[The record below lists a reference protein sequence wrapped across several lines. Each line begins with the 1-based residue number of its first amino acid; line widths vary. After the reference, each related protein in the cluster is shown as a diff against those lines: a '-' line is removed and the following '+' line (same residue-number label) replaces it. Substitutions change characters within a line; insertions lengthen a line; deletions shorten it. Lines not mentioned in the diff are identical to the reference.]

1 MLKIGL
7 PTSITVL
14 RNRDFRLYW
23 FGQAISLSGTWMQVM
38 AQGWVVTSLSTAAS
52 TLGALN
58 VVNTLPMLALAMLGG
73 AFADRYEKRRI
84 LIVTQ
89 LAMMMLA
96 FVFAALV
103 FSHRIALWHVFA
115 LALLLGTATAFDLP
129 AAQAF
134 PPELVRREE
143 IPKAIA
149 LMQAIF
155 HGSRLVGP
163 AIAGLLVGRF
173 GEGSAFLANGLSFVA
188 VVATLL
194 LIPDRHRDPG
204 APPRGR
210 GGIGDGFRYV
220 RRERLVGSLMA
231 LAGLTTIF
239 VFPFIAVLMVFYVRH
254 VLASDAG
261 GMGTLMSASGL
272 GALTGALVLLVGSDR
287 TVRRWLVGGVLGC
300 AAGLLGL
307 ALVHTLA
314 PAVVFILILSFAVSS
329 LMGRISQTIQHV
341 VPNELRGRVM
351 AVFSMTFTGLMP
363 YAALTLS
370 ALADAFG
377 FARVLQF
384 CVGLYLLFAMIVLA
398 RVPALAQAATAMHP
412 ARAAHD
418 APAAGQAAGH
428 DARR

>member
-1 MLKIGL
+1 MKFGL
-7 PTSITVL
+7 PTSLTVL

-23 FGQAISLSGTWMQVM
+23 FGQGISLSGTWMQVM

-58 VVNTLPMLALAMLGG
+58 VVNTMPMLLLAMLGG
-73 AFADRYEKRRI
+73 AVADRYEKRRI
-84 LIVTQ
+84 LILTQ
-89 LAMMMLA
+89 IALMLLA
-96 FVFAALV
+96 FAFAALV
-103 FSHRIALWHVFA
+103 FSHRIALWHVFT

-134 PPELVRREE
+134 PPELVRRDE

-155 HGSRLVGP
+155 HGSRLIGP
-163 AIAGLLVGRF
+163 AIAGILVARF

-194 LIPDRHRDPG
+194 LIPDRKRDPN

-210 GGIGDGFRYV
+210 GSIGDGFRYV
-220 RRERLVGSLMA
+220 RREPLVRSLIA
-231 LAGLTTIF
+231 LSGLTTVF
-239 VFPFIAVLMVFYVRH
+239 VFPFIAVLMVYYVRH
-254 VLASDAG
+254 VLASDAS

-272 GALTGALVLLVGSDR
+272 GALTGAVVLLVGTDR
-287 TVRRWLVGGVLGC
+287 TVRRWLVGGVIGC
-300 AAGLLGL
+300 AAGMLGL
-307 ALVHTLA
+307 SLVHTLA
-314 PAVVFILILSFAVSS
+314 PAVGFILILSFAVSS

-363 YAALTLS
+363 YAALGLS
-370 ALADAFG
+370 ALADVIG
-377 FARVLQF
+377 FARVMQIG
-384 CVGLYLLFAMIVLA
+384 VALYLVTAGYVLL
-398 RVPALAQAATAMHP
+398 RVPSPDAALAAATA
-412 ARAAHD
+412 AANAAP
-418 APAAGQAAGH
+418 APAAAP
-428 DARR
+428 R

>member
-1 MLKIGL
+1 MKIGL
-7 PTSITVL
+7 PASITVL
-14 RNRDFRLYW
+14 RNRDFRFYW

-58 VVNTLPMLALAMLGG
+58 VVNTMPMLLLSMLGG
-73 AFADRYEKRRI
+73 ALADRYEKRRI
-84 LIVTQ
+84 LILTQ
-89 LAMMMLA
+89 IAMMLLA
-96 FVFAALV
+96 FMFAALV
-103 FSHRIALWHVFA
+103 FAHRISLWNVFA

-134 PPELVRREE
+134 PAELVRRDE

-163 AIAGLLVGRF
+163 AIAGVLVARF
-173 GEGSAFLANGLSFVA
+173 GEGSAFLANGLSFLA
-188 VVATLL
+188 VIATLAM
-194 LIPDRHRDPG
+194 IPDRKRDPN
-204 APPRGR
+204 APPRGK
-210 GGIGDGFRYV
+210 GGIGEGFRYV
-220 RRERLVGSLMA
+220 RRERLVGMLIV
-231 LAGLTTIF
+231 LTGLTMVF
-239 VFPFIAVLMVFYVRH
+239 VFPFMAVLMVFYVRH
-254 VLASDAG
+254 ILGSDAN

-272 GALTGALVLLVGSDR
+272 GALTGAVVLLVGTDR

-307 ALVHTLA
+307 AFVHTLW
-314 PAVVFILILSFAVSS
+314 PAVGFILILSFAVSS

-363 YAALTLS
+363 YAALGLS
-370 ALADAFG
+370 ALADTFG
-377 FARVLQF
+377 FARVMQ
-384 CVGLYLLFAMIVLA
+384 VSVVLYVITAGYVLLRMPA
-398 RVPALAQAATAMHP
+398 PGTALAAAD
-412 ARAAHD
+412 AAAAL
-418 APAAGQAAGH
+418 APE
-428 DARR
+428 R